1 MASLGMHP
9 RLAHMVLRA
18 RDLGCGALAC
28 QLAALLGERDIL
40 TGQPGEQRD
49 SDIRRRVETL
59 RSGDQKLWSVRQV
72 AAQARQWQRQLGIA
86 AGTGNVGD
94 TGRVL
99 ALAYPDRIA
108 QRRPGSDG
116 QYRLSNGRGAFFLK
130 MEPLAAEDFLAVADL
145 DGAKREARIFLAAP
159 LTLAEIEED
168 FADTIETVEFVAW
181 DSREEA
187 VLARRQ
193 RRLGELVLKDEPL
206 PDPGGARTAQAFCQ
220 GIRELGLAVLPWTRE
235 LENFRARVEFLRRF
249 EPEGSGWPDLSDDA
263 LLASLEDWL
272 APFLTGTDAPRP
284 PEAAGPRL
292 RAQVAA
298 ALGPAARPGGGGT
311 RPMSP
316 FRADRASRSTIPAAT
331 CPCWRCGFRRC
342 SAWPK
347 RRSSPMGGCRWCSIC
362 CRRPTGRCR

>member
-1 MASLGMHP
+1 M
-9 RLAHMVLRA
+9 
-18 RDLGCGALAC
+18 
-28 QLAALLGERDIL
+28 
-40 TGQPGEQRD
+40 
-49 SDIRRRVETL
+49 
-59 RSGDQKLWSVRQV
+59 
-72 AAQARQWQRQLGIA
+72 
-86 AGTGNVGD
+86 
-94 TGRVL
+94 L

-193 RRLGELVLKDEPL
+193 RRLGELVLKDEQL
-206 PDPGGARTAQAFCQ
+206 TDPGGARTARSLLP

-235 LENFRARVEFLRRF
+235 LEDLRARVEFLRRF
-249 EPEGSGWPDLSDDA
+249 EPEGSGWPDMSDDA

-272 APFLTGTDAPRP
+272 AP
-284 PEAAGPRL
+284 
-292 RAQVAA
+292 
-298 ALGPAARPGGGGT
+298 
-311 RPMSP
+311 S
-316 FRADRASRSTIPAAT
+316 
-331 CPCWRCGFRRC
+331 
-342 SAWPK
+342 
-347 RRSSPMGGCRWCSIC
+347 
-362 CRRPTGRCR
+362 